1 MVERL
6 CSCVRS
12 ILFTFI
18 PYSREGEGHR
28 SAARLE
34 VRLLALEPIRNL
46 LFRAM
51 KVSAGRLQLDQRAIQ
66 KRHLP
71 AVRQRSVVSVP

>member
-12 ILFTFI
+12 GVFTFI
-18 PYSREGEGHR
+18 PYSREGEGHQ
-28 SAARLE
+28 SAEWLE

-51 KVSAGRLQLDQRAIQ
+51 KVSAGRPQLDQRAIQ

-71 AVRQRSVVSVP
+71 AVRQRSVVPVP